1 MQKPTHSFQCTF
13 IFPCV
18 SSQREERPISRL
30 SSSVQSTNDPVSLL
44 DVSILFGMTGTL
56 YETVIKTSR
65 VWRAEFNSSLHKKTV
80 QLGLSAVYTS
90 AWGHK
95 ACNQTKHLEYFLFY
109 CYIIIYI
116 YIYTV
121 HRKDTIDTSNFIKPK
136 VTYFPFPGQLKKDM
150 LASSSS
156 SLGSISS
163 LYWSLFSPSL
173 HPLSKTS
180 SFSSSLFKVFPLSR
194 LSSDWMHCIIT
205 RFKYKCI
212 QTILNTDGYTRQ
224 KPEFLTRITCT
235 YTNLNIWTF
244 GHV

>member
-1 MQKPTHSFQCTF
+1 MCQLP
-13 IFPCV
+13 
-18 SSQREERPISRL
+18 ERGEAHLLWPFLLNVSRL
-30 SSSVQSTNDPVSLL
+30 SSSVQSTNDRVSLL
-44 DVSILFGMTGTL
+44 DVSIFFGMTGTL

-65 VWRAEFNSSLHKKTV
+65 VWQAEFNSSLHTQKKKKTV

-121 HRKDTIDTSNFIKPK
+121 HRKHTTDTSNFIKPK

-173 HPLSKTS
+173 HPLSKAS
-180 SFSSSLFKVFPLSR
+180 SFSSSLFKVFPLSQ

-212 QTILNTDGYTRQ
+212 QTILNTYG
-224 KPEFLTRITCT
+224 
-235 YTNLNIWTF
+235 
-244 GHV
+244 